1 MFMQILEPI
10 REFLELP
17 EVTDVLISGSRKT
30 LVERAGQLQ
39 EVSNVFESEEELR
52 NWAVLVIRSGG
63 GRIDISKP
71 ISEVSLNT
79 DWGLL
84 RFHCVLGG
92 ECSIG
97 TQISIRRHSIKH
109 FQLSDLVAANFLSD
123 EQLVILKQILIEKS
137 NFVIVGGTGTGK
149 TTLLRA
155 LMNDCSAERI
165 ITIEDS
171 PELELSGNAVA
182 LKTRMANHEE
192 VGAITSSALLREA
205 LRMRPDRMVI
215 GEVRGEELLVLLQA
229 LNTGHSGSGFT
240 LHANSIAE
248 VVPRMLAI
256 LAGVGMQPSLA
267 KVLISASIHWAID
280 VKRLSAGRELVA
292 IERLVIKLE

>member
-1 MFMQILEPI
+1 MQILEPV
-10 REFLELP
+10 RELLEQP
-17 EVTDVLISGSRKT
+17 EVTDVLISGAKKT

-39 EVSNVFESEEELR
+39 EVTSVFESEEELR

-63 GRIDISKP
+63 SRIDISTP

-79 DWGLL
+79 EWGLL

-92 ECSIG
+92 ECSND
-97 TQISIRRHSIKH
+97 TQISIRRHSSKQ
-109 FQLSDLVAANFLSD
+109 FQLSDLVKTNFLSD
-123 EQLVILKQILIEKS
+123 EQLITLKQILKEKS

-155 LMNDCSAERI
+155 LMNDCSAERV

-171 PELELSGNAVA
+171 PELELSGNAIA

-192 VGAITSSALLREA
+192 VGAVTNSALLREA
-205 LRMRPDRMVI
+205 LRMRPDRLVI
-215 GEVRGEELLVLLQA
+215 GEVIGEELLVLLQA

-240 LHANSIAE
+240 LHANSISEA
-248 VVPRMLAI
+248 VPRMLAI

-267 KVLISASIHWAID
+267 KVLISASIHWAIEI
-280 VKRLSAGRELVA
+280 KRMATGREVVA
-292 IERLVIKLE
+292 IERLVVKHE

>member
-1 MFMQILEPI
+1 MQILEPV
-10 REFLELP
+10 RELLEQP
-17 EVTDVLISGSRKT
+17 DVTDVLISGAKKT

-39 EVSNVFESEEELR
+39 EVTNVFESEEELR

-97 TQISIRRHSIKH
+97 TQISIRRHSSKQ
-109 FQLSDLVAANFLSD
+109 FQLSDLVETNFLSD
-123 EQLVILKQILIEKS
+123 EQVITLKQILIEKS
-137 NFVIVGGTGTGK
+137 NFVIVGSTGTGK

-155 LMNDCSAERI
+155 LMNECSPERI

-171 PELELSGNAVA
+171 PELELGGNAVA

-192 VGAITSSALLREA
+192 VGAVTNSALLREA
-205 LRMRPDRMVI
+205 LRMRPDRLVI

-240 LHANSIAE
+240 LHANSISEA
-248 VVPRMLAI
+248 VPRMLAI

-267 KVLISASIHWAID
+267 KVLISASIHWAIE
-280 VKRLSAGRELVA
+280 VKRLDTGRAVVA
-292 IERLVIKLE
+292 IERLVVKHE

>member
-1 MFMQILEPI
+1 MFMQILEPV
-10 REFLELP
+10 RELLEQP
-17 EVTDVLISGSRKT
+17 EVTDVLISGAKKT

-39 EVSNVFESEEELR
+39 EVSNVFESEEALR

-92 ECSIG
+92 ECSVG
-97 TQISIRRHSIKH
+97 TQVSIRRHSTKH
-109 FQLSDLVAANFLSD
+109 FQLSDLVATEFLSD
-123 EQLVILKQILIEKS
+123 EQVITLKQILKEKS

-149 TTLLRA
+149 TSLLRA

-171 PELELSGNAVA
+171 QELELTGNAVA

-192 VGAITSSALLREA
+192 VGAVTNSALLREA
-205 LRMRPDRMVI
+205 LRMRPDRLVI

-240 LHANSIAE
+240 LHANSISE

-267 KVLISASIHWAID
+267 KVLISASIHWAIE
-280 VKRLSAGRELVA
+280 VKRLSAGRVVVA
-292 IERLVIKLE
+292 IERLVINHE

>member
-1 MFMQILEPI
+1 MQILEPV
-10 REFLELP
+10 RELLEQP
-17 EVTDVLISGSRKT
+17 EVTDVLIAGSKKT

-39 EVSNVFESEEELR
+39 EVSNVFESEEALR

-63 GRIDISKP
+63 SRIDISKP

-92 ECSIG
+92 ECSNG
-97 TQISIRRHSIKH
+97 TQISIRRHSTKH
-109 FQLSDLVAANFLSD
+109 FQLSDLVATKFLSD
-123 EQLVILKQILIEKS
+123 EQVITLKQILKEKS

-149 TTLLRA
+149 TSLLRA
-155 LMNDCSAERI
+155 LMNDCSPERI

-171 PELELSGNAVA
+171 PELELGGNAVA
-182 LKTRMANHEE
+182 LKTRMPNHEE
-192 VGAITSSALLREA
+192 VGAITTSALLREA
-205 LRMRPDRMVI
+205 LRMRPDRLVI

-240 LHANSIAE
+240 LHANSISE

-267 KVLISASIHWAID
+267 KVLISASIHWAIE
-280 VKRLSAGRELVA
+280 VKRLATGREVVA
-292 IERLVIKLE
+292 IERLVIKHE

>member
-10 REFLELP
+10 RKLLEQP
-17 EVTDVLISGSRKT
+17 ETTDVLISGSKKT

-39 EVSNVFESEEELR
+39 EVTNVFESEEALR

-92 ECSIG
+92 ECSSI
-97 TQISIRRHSIKH
+97 TQISIRRHSTKH
-109 FQLSDLVAANFLSD
+109 FELSDLVSSQFLSD
-123 EQLVILKQILIEKS
+123 EQVVILKQILIEKS

-155 LMNDCSAERI
+155 LMNHCSAERI

-171 PELELSGNAVA
+171 PELELTGNAIA

-192 VGAITSSALLREA
+192 VGAVTTSALLREA
-205 LRMRPDRMVI
+205 LRMRPDRLVI
-215 GEVRGEELLVLLQA
+215 GEVRGEELVVLLQA

-240 LHANSIAE
+240 LHANSISE

-267 KVLISASIHWAID
+267 KVLISASIHWAIE
-280 VKRLSAGRELVA
+280 VKRLATGRQVVA
-292 IERLVIKLE
+292 IERLVIMHE

>member
-1 MFMQILEPI
+1 MQILEPI
-10 REFLELP
+10 REFLELH

-92 ECSIG
+92 ECSND
-97 TQISIRRHSIKH
+97 TQISIRRHYSKH
-109 FQLSDLVAANFLSD
+109 FQLSDLVASKFLSD
-123 EQLVILKQILIEKS
+123 EQLAMIKQILIEKS

-171 PELELSGNAVA
+171 PELELSGNAIA

-240 LHANSIAE
+240 LHANSISE

>member
-1 MFMQILEPI
+1 MQILEPI
-10 REFLELP
+10 RKLLEQP
-17 EVTDVLISGSRKT
+17 ETTDVLISGSKKT

-39 EVSNVFESEEELR
+39 EVTNVFESEEALR

-92 ECSIG
+92 ECSSI
-97 TQISIRRHSIKH
+97 TQISIRRHSTKH
-109 FQLSDLVAANFLSD
+109 FELSDLVSSQFLSD
-123 EQLVILKQILIEKS
+123 EQVVILKQILIEKS

-155 LMNDCSAERI
+155 LMNHCSAERI

-171 PELELSGNAVA
+171 PELELTGNAIA

-192 VGAITSSALLREA
+192 VGAVTTSALLREA
-205 LRMRPDRMVI
+205 LRMRPDRLVI
-215 GEVRGEELLVLLQA
+215 GEVRGEELVVLLQA

-240 LHANSIAE
+240 LHANSISE

-267 KVLISASIHWAID
+267 KVLISASIHWAIE
-280 VKRLSAGRELVA
+280 VKRLATGRQVVA
-292 IERLVIKLE
+292 IERLVIMHE

>member
-1 MFMQILEPI
+1 MQILEPV
-10 REFLELP
+10 RELLEQP
-17 EVTDVLISGSRKT
+17 EVTDVLISGSKKT

-52 NWAVLVIRSGG
+52 NWAVLAIRSGG

-92 ECSIG
+92 ECSVG
-97 TQISIRRHSIKH
+97 TQISIRRHSSKH
-109 FQLSDLVAANFLSD
+109 FQLSDLVATSFLSD

-171 PELELSGNAVA
+171 PELELSGNAIA

-192 VGAITSSALLREA
+192 VGAVTTSALLREA
-205 LRMRPDRMVI
+205 LRMRPDRLVI

-267 KVLISASIHWAID
+267 KVLISASVNWAIE
-280 VKRLSAGRELVA
+280 VKRMSAGREVVA
-292 IERLVIKLE
+292 IERLVINHE

>member
-1 MFMQILEPI
+1 MQILDPV
-10 REFLELP
+10 RELLEHL
-17 EVTDVLISGSRKT
+17 EVTDVLISGSKKT

-39 EVSNVFESEEELR
+39 EVTSVFESEEELR

-63 GRIDISKP
+63 SRIDISKP

-79 DWGLL
+79 EWGLL

-92 ECSIG
+92 ECSND
-97 TQISIRRHSIKH
+97 TQISIRRHSSKQ
-109 FQLSDLVAANFLSD
+109 FQLSDLVKTNFLSD
-123 EQLVILKQILIEKS
+123 EQVITLKQILKEKS

-171 PELELSGNAVA
+171 PELELSGNAIA

-192 VGAITSSALLREA
+192 VGAVTNSALLREA
-205 LRMRPDRMVI
+205 LRMRPDRLVI

-240 LHANSIAE
+240 LHANSISE

-267 KVLISASIHWAID
+267 KVLISASIHWAIEI
-280 VKRLSAGRELVA
+280 KRMATGREVVA
-292 IERLVIKLE
+292 IERLVVKHE

>member
-1 MFMQILEPI
+1 MQILEPV
-10 REFLELP
+10 RELLEQP
-17 EVTDVLISGSRKT
+17 EVTDVLISGSKKT

-39 EVSNVFESEEELR
+39 EVSNVFESEEALR

-92 ECSIG
+92 ECSVG
-97 TQISIRRHSIKH
+97 TQISIRRHSSKH
-109 FQLSDLVAANFLSD
+109 FQLSDLVATSFLSD

-171 PELELSGNAVA
+171 PELELSGNAIA

-192 VGAITSSALLREA
+192 VGAVTTSALLREA
-205 LRMRPDRMVI
+205 LRMRPDRLVI

-248 VVPRMLAI
+248 VGPRMLAI

-267 KVLISASIHWAID
+267 KVLISASVNWTIE
-280 VKRLSAGRELVA
+280 VKRMSAGREVVA
-292 IERLVIKLE
+292 IERLVINHE

>member
-1 MFMQILEPI
+1 MQILEPV
-10 REFLELP
+10 RELLEQP
-17 EVTDVLISGSRKT
+17 EVTDVLISGAKKT

-39 EVSNVFESEEELR
+39 EVTSVFESEEALR

-84 RFHCVLGG
+84 RFHCALGG

-97 TQISIRRHSIKH
+97 TQISIRRHFTNH
-109 FQLSDLVAANFLSD
+109 FQLSDLVETNFLSD
-123 EQLVILKQILIEKS
+123 EQVITLKQILKEKS

-171 PELELSGNAVA
+171 PELELSGNAIA

-192 VGAITSSALLREA
+192 VGAVTNSALLREA
-205 LRMRPDRMVI
+205 LRMRPDRLVI

-240 LHANSIAE
+240 LHANSISE

-267 KVLISASIHWAID
+267 KVLISASIHWAIE
-280 VKRLSAGRELVA
+280 VKRLATGREVVA
-292 IERLVIKLE
+292 IERLVIKHE

>member
-1 MFMQILEPI
+1 MQILEPV
-10 REFLELP
+10 RELLEQP
-17 EVTDVLISGSRKT
+17 EVTDVLISGSKKT

-39 EVSNVFESEEELR
+39 EVSNVFESEEALR

-92 ECSIG
+92 ECSVG
-97 TQISIRRHSIKH
+97 TQISIRRHSSKH
-109 FQLSDLVAANFLSD
+109 FQLSDLVATSFLSD

-171 PELELSGNAVA
+171 PELELSGNAIA

-192 VGAITSSALLREA
+192 VGAVTTSALLREA
-205 LRMRPDRMVI
+205 LRMRPDRLVI

-248 VVPRMLAI
+248 VGPRMLAI

-267 KVLISASIHWAID
+267 KVLISASVNWAIE
-280 VKRLSAGRELVA
+280 VKRMSAGREVVA
-292 IERLVIKLE
+292 IERLVINHE

>member
-1 MFMQILEPI
+1 MQILEPV
-10 REFLELP
+10 RELLEQP
-17 EVTDVLISGSRKT
+17 EITDVLIAGAKKT

-39 EVSNVFESEEELR
+39 EVTSVFESEEDLR

-79 DWGLL
+79 EWGLL

-92 ECSIG
+92 ECSND
-97 TQISIRRHSIKH
+97 TQISIRRHSTKH
-109 FQLSDLVAANFLSD
+109 FQLSDLVATNFLSD
-123 EQLVILKQILIEKS
+123 EQVLILKQILIEKS

-171 PELELSGNAVA
+171 PELELSGNTIA

-192 VGAITSSALLREA
+192 VGAVTNSALLREA
-205 LRMRPDRMVI
+205 LRMRPDRLVI

-240 LHANSIAE
+240 LHANSISE

-267 KVLISASIHWAID
+267 KVLISASIHWAIE
-280 VKRLSAGRELVA
+280 VKRLATGREVVA
-292 IERLVIKLE
+292 IERLVINDE